1 MEEKLIREE
10 HLTWLLSILNSFMLG
25 WPTTDNLKTKPEELV
40 HMTEIAIKLIADSS
54 VLSILEYNLR
64 NDSFFDVSEH
74 IEIYQVLVFWSIR
87 MQGALFTGSS

>member
-1 MEEKLIREE
+1 
-10 HLTWLLSILNSFMLG
+10 
-25 WPTTDNLKTKPEELV
+25 
-40 HMTEIAIKLIADSS
+40 MTEIAIKLIADSS

-87 MQGALFTGSS
+87 MQGALFTGSSWNCCKYGCHAWFGSVPREAVHIKREIHSQRTDT